1 MAEIFDTFEK
11 KHDYLICVDSDGCA
25 MDTMDIKH
33 FRCFGPC
40 MVDEWGLDAWR
51 GPILERWNEINLYTM
66 TRGVNRFK
74 GLAQALS
81 EIDAKYTPV
90 DGAAEF
96 AAWAKT
102 AKELSN
108 ASVGREAENGAHPIF
123 AKALAWSKAVNESI
137 RALPAEE
144 VKPFGG
150 AKEGLAAAHA
160 AADVAVV
167 SSANRGAVEEEWNR
181 FGLAEHVDILLAQ
194 DAGTKA
200 HCIAELLKKGYDPK
214 KVLMVGDAPGDK
226 DAADANGVWY
236 YPILVRHESGSWE
249 KLRTEG
255 IAHLLDGTYEAFG
268 AECVR
273 EFYHNL
279 GQD

>member
-1 MAEIFDTFEK
+1 MTPM
-11 KHDYLICVDSDGCA
+11 DSEHNHITDVLSYN
-25 MDTMDIKH
+25 H
-33 FRCFGPC
+33 YFGWY
-40 MVDEWGLDAWR
+40 MGDVE
-51 GPILERWNEINLYTM
+51 
-66 TRGVNRFK
+66 
-74 GLAQALS
+74 
-81 EIDAKYTPV
+81 
-90 DGAAEF
+90 
-96 AAWAKT
+96 
-102 AKELSN
+102 
-108 ASVGREAENGAHPIF
+108 ENGPWLDEFHAKNPQLCLGVSEYGAEGVLKWHSAEPRVRDYSEEYQAHYHEKMLETF
-123 AKALAWSKAVNESI
+123 ATRPYLWSTHVWNMFDFA
-137 RALPAEE
+137 
-144 VKPFGG
+144 
-150 AKEGLAAAHA
+150 AAAHE

-200 HCIAELLKKGYDPK
+200 HCIAGLLKKGYDPK

-236 YPILVRHESGSWE
+236 YPILVRHESESWE

>member
-1 MAEIFDTFEK
+1 MSVFDTFTK
-11 KHDYLICVDSDGCA
+11 RHDYLICVDSDGCA

-40 MVDEWGLDAWR
+40 MVDEWELGAWR
-51 GPILERWNEINLYTM
+51 EPILERWNEINLYTM
-66 TRGVNRFK
+66 TRGINRFK
-74 GLAQALS
+74 GLVIALT
-81 EIDAKYTPV
+81 EIDEKYTPV
-90 DGAAEF
+90 DGIAEF
-96 AAWAKT
+96 AAWAKD

-108 ASVGREAENGAHPIF
+108 AAIEREIEAGAPPIF
-123 AKALAWSKAVNESI
+123 AKALAWSKAVNASI
-137 RALPAEE
+137 KELPASE
-144 VKPFGG
+144 VKPFAG

-167 SSANRGAVEEEWNR
+167 SSANRGAVEEEWTR
-181 FGLAEHVDILLAQ
+181 FGLTEHVDILLAQ
-194 DAGTKA
+194 DSGTKA

-236 YPILVRHESGSWE
+236 YPILVRHEAESWKKFADE
-249 KLRTEG
+249 AVGRL
-255 IAHLLDGTYEAFG
+255 ADGTYEEFG

-273 EFYHNL
+273 EFYRNL